1 MFFGQFGEHFA
12 VEQDVGFFELVNQ
25 FAVRHA
31 IFSRGGVDFDVPKRA
46 EVPFL
51 FSAVAECVA
60 AGVQKRL
67 LCRTLL

>member
-31 IFSRGGVDFDVPKRA
+31 IFSRGGVDFFCGRRMRGGRRA
-46 EVPFL
+46 EAPPLPHAPLIF
-51 FSAVAECVA
+51 FAI
-60 AGVQKRL
+60 
-67 LCRTLL
+67 